1 MRCGECGTE
10 NPEGAKF
17 CGRCGSKL
25 ARICAECG
33 SELPADPQ
41 VRFCFECGA
50 RVRAPAGV
58 PGAPAAPDT
67 HVLGAASPTAEG
79 IPDRIRRLVPAE
91 YADRLLAAS
100 GQMAGE
106 RRMVTILFSDVKGST
121 AMAEE
126 LDPEDVME
134 IMDGAF
140 DVLIEPVYPYEGTL
154 ARLMG
159 DAILAFFGAPIA
171 HEDDPERA
179 CRAALEIV
187 EGARAYALRLER
199 ERGIEGFNVRVGI
212 NTGLVV
218 VGEVGS
224 DLRVEYTAMG
234 DAINLAARMEQSA
247 PPGGILIAHDTY
259 RHVRGVFD
267 VLALEPLTVKGKRE
281 PVRTHLVQ
289 RAKPRA
295 FRKGLRGVE
304 GIETRMIG
312 RQAELTRL
320 QEAFYTAMEDR
331 ELQMVTVVGEAGVGK
346 SRLLYEFDL
355 WAELLPE
362 DFFFKG
368 RGLQEMQRLPY
379 SLLRSLFAF
388 RFQIEDTDP
397 LPVVRQKLERG
408 IGAALGEGEESRLA
422 LRAAHIIGH
431 LVGFELGPSRHLED
445 VLDEPKKTHDRAM
458 TYLANYFKAL
468 ASEYPVLMLLEDLHW
483 ADNGSL
489 DALNHLALALVD
501 QPLMIVGTARQALF
515 ERRTHW
521 GEGQPFHSRLQLRP
535 LTKRNTRRL
544 LDEIL
549 QKVEDVPDT
558 LSELVVAGA
567 EGNPFLVEELVKMLV
582 EDGVII
588 KGEERW
594 RVEPSRLSEVRMPP
608 TLRGVLQARR
618 DRLPIEDRMILQQAS
633 VVGRK
638 FWDQAVVHIGES
650 AAEGVHDAD
659 VLDTLSE
666 LRGREMVFRRETTAF
681 AGAREYVFKHN
692 VPREVTYESLL
703 KRLRRS
709 PMSVIPS
716 RGIAIDQ
723 ADSDRGAW
731 HTELLIRRTPRL
743 CGSLPRWP

>member
-1 MRCGECGTE
+1 
-10 NPEGAKF
+10 
-17 CGRCGSKL
+17 
-25 ARICAECG
+25 
-33 SELPADPQ
+33 
-41 VRFCFECGA
+41 
-50 RVRAPAGV
+50 
-58 PGAPAAPDT
+58 
-67 HVLGAASPTAEG
+67 
-79 IPDRIRRLVPAE
+79 LVPAE